1 MNNQP
6 QKEMK
11 VLVTGGAGFIGSH
24 LVERL
29 LKEGYEV
36 TCLDNFND
44 YYNPGIKRNNIR
56 PFLSE
61 RNFKLV
67 EADIREKDGLK
78 RIFEKFQ
85 IQKVIHLA
93 AQPGVGLSLEK
104 PSLYM
109 DVNVKGTVNLLELS
123 KDHRIKSFIFGSS
136 SSVYGATKEI
146 PFSEEGELKPISP
159 YGVSKRAGE
168 LLCSTYNHLYGI
180 PITALRFFTVYG
192 PGQRPD
198 MAIHKFTKL
207 IEESEEI
214 RLYGNGNSQRDYTY
228 VSDIVDGIISALNL
242 NLNKDFEFQIFN
254 LGNSEPIPL
263 SHLVSLIEK
272 NLNKTAKIKYLP
284 EQPGDPSITYADISK
299 SRRLLDYL
307 PEVKIEEGIKRF
319 VEWYRYEKPQG

>member
-36 TCLDNFND
+36 TCLDNFKD

-123 KDHRIKSFIFGSS
+123 KDYRIKNFIFASS
-136 SSVYGATKEI
+136 SSVYGATEDI
-146 PFSEEGELKPISP
+146 PFSEKGELKPISP

-207 IEESEEI
+207 IDEGKEI
-214 RLYGNGNSQRDYTY
+214 RLYGDGKSKRDYTY
-228 VSDIVDGIISALNL
+228 ISDIIEGIMSVL
-242 NLNKDFEFQIFN
+242 NLNKDFDFQIFN

-272 NLNKTAKIKYLP
+272 NLNKSAKIKYLP
-284 EQPGDPSITYADISK
+284 EQPGDPSITCADISK
-299 SRRLLDYL
+299 SRRLLNYH
-307 PEVKIEEGIKRF
+307 PEVGIEEGIERF
-319 VEWYRYEKPQG
+319 VEWYRYEKP

>member
-1 MNNQP
+1 MIKRP
-6 QKEMK
+6 LEKK

-29 LKEGYEV
+29 LKEGHGV
-36 TCLDNFND
+36 ICLDNFND
-44 YYNPGIKRNNIR
+44 YYNPELKRNNVR

-61 RNFKLV
+61 RNFELV
-67 EADIREKDGLK
+67 EADIRDKDALK

-85 IQKVIHLA
+85 IHKVIHLA
-93 AQPGVGLSLEK
+93 AQPGVRLSLEK

-109 DVNVKGTVNLLELS
+109 DVNVNGTVNLLELS
-123 KDHRIKSFIFGSS
+123 KDYRIKSFIFGSS
-136 SSVYGATKEI
+136 SSVYGATEEI
-146 PFSEEGELKPISP
+146 PFSEEGESKPISP

-207 IEESEEI
+207 IEEGKEI
-214 RLYGNGNSQRDYTY
+214 RLYGTGNSQRDYTY
-228 VSDIVDGIISALNL
+228 VSDIVEGIMSALNL
-242 NLNKDFEFQIFN
+242 NKEFDSQFQIFN

-272 NLNKTAKIKYLP
+272 KLNKTAKIKYLP
-284 EQPGDPSITYADISK
+284 EQPGDPAITCADISK
-299 SRRLLDYL
+299 SRRLLNYH
-307 PEVKIEEGIKRF
+307 PEVKIEEGIERF
-319 VEWYRYEKPQG
+319 VRWYKYEKP

>member
-1 MNNQP
+1 
-6 QKEMK
+6 MK
-11 VLVTGGAGFIGSH
+11 ILVTGGAGFIGSH
-24 LVERL
+24 LTERL
-29 LKEGYEV
+29 LKEGYGV

-44 YYNPGIKRNNIR
+44 YYNPEIKRNNIR

-67 EADIREKDGLK
+67 EADIRDKDALK
-78 RIFEKFQ
+78 RIFERSQFHT
-85 IQKVIHLA
+85 VIHLA
-93 AQPGVGLSLEK
+93 AQPGVRLSLKK

-146 PFSEEGELKPISP
+146 PFSEEGESKPISP

-180 PITALRFFTVYG
+180 PITVLRFFTVYG

-198 MAIHKFTKL
+198 MAIHKFTTL
-207 IEESEEI
+207 IEEGKEI
-214 RLYGNGNSQRDYTY
+214 RLYGTGKSQRDYTY
-228 VSDIVDGIISALNL
+228 VSDIVEGIMSVLNL
-242 NLNKDFEFQIFN
+242 NLNKAFDFQIFN

-272 NLNKTAKIKYLP
+272 NLNKPAKIQYLP
-284 EQPGDPSITYADISK
+284 EQPGDPSITCADISK
-299 SRRLLDYL
+299 SRRLLNYQ
-307 PEVKIEEGIKRF
+307 PEVGIEEGIKRF
-319 VEWYRYEKPQG
+319 VEWYKYKNEKP

>member
-1 MNNQP
+1 MNNQL
-6 QKEMK
+6 QEEMK
-11 VLVTGGAGFIGSH
+11 ILVTGGAGFIGSH

-29 LKEGYEV
+29 LKEGYDV
-36 TCLDNFND
+36 MCLDNFNE
-44 YYNPGIKRNNIR
+44 YYNPELKRNNIK

-67 EADIREKDGLK
+67 EADIMDEDTLK
-78 RIFEKFQ
+78 KIFEKSQ
-85 IQKVIHLA
+85 IHTVIHLA

-123 KDHRIKSFIFGSS
+123 KDYRIKNFIFASS
-136 SSVYGATKEI
+136 SSVYGATEEI
-146 PFSEEGELKPISP
+146 PFSEEGESKPISP

-207 IEESEEI
+207 IDEGKEI
-214 RLYGNGNSQRDYTY
+214 RLYGDGKSKRDYTY
-228 VSDIVDGIISALNL
+228 ISDIIEGIMSVL
-242 NLNKDFEFQIFN
+242 NLNKDFDFQIFN

-263 SHLVSLIEK
+263 SNLVSLIEK
-272 NLNKTAKIKYLP
+272 NLNKSAKIKYLP
-284 EQPGDPSITYADISK
+284 DQPGDPSITCADISK
-299 SRRLLDYL
+299 SRRLLNYH
-307 PEVKIEEGIKRF
+307 PEVRIEEGIERF
-319 VEWYRYEKPQG
+319 VEWYRYEKP